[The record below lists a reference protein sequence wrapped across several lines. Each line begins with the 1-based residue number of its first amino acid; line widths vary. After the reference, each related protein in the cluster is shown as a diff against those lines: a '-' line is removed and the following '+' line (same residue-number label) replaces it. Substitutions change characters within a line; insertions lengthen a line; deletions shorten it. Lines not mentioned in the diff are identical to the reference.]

1 MVSYPLLKTDFVSY
15 LMVLHS
21 IVQSFSSKKLKIIS
35 LVLLVLPANTC
46 GRDLLMLSLFVLCK
60 YLVLRFISKPK

>member
-35 LVLLVLPANTC
+35 LVLLVLPANTFGPVDVKC
-46 GRDLLMLSLFVLCK
+46 VCIKQQICFEIYK
-60 YLVLRFISKPK
+60 